1 MLLRGKWTEIA
12 QFFANSR
19 FKMLLLAIGQPHCLK
34 GIGEPLVNSQ
44 RLMNSLWAILKRY
57 QKDAG
62 KCLINAYTSSAAHV
76 PLG

>member
-19 FKMLLLAIGQPHCLK
+19 FKMLLMAIGQPHCLK
-34 GIGEPLVNSQ
+34 GINSQ

-57 QKDAG
+57 QKDPG
-62 KCLINAYTSSAAHV
+62 KCLINTYTRWAHV
-76 PLG
+76 PLGWCGKRQ